1 MKKLIMFVLIMIVAL
16 SSACYANETK
26 KQVSVVYFNDSNL
39 NKNDVNKII
48 YGPIVDILSSKF
60 NVLEDSTHKEKL
72 VSQGL
77 NDVATIDKGDLLNAF
92 KDDVV
97 TSYIVLI
104 QIDPC
109 LGPKNIAGN
118 LKIIDLKQQS
128 YLFNGRI
135 LRDTTWGSPFSVL
148 KKIAKE
154 NENIIQAKLI
164 NNKQQE
170 TPQKL

>member
-1 MKKLIMFVLIMIVAL
+1 MLVFIMIMTLASV
-16 SSACYANETK
+16 CYADEAK
-26 KQVSVVYFNDSNL
+26 EQVSVVYFNQSNL

-48 YGPIVDILSSKF
+48 YKPVIDILSSKF
-60 NVLEDSTHKEKL
+60 NVIEDSTHKDKL

-77 NDVATIDKGDLLNAF
+77 SDIATIDKGDLLNTF
-92 KDDVV
+92 KDDQN
-97 TSYIVLI
+97 TKYIVLI

-109 LGPKNIAGN
+109 LGPKHIAGN
-118 LKIIDLKQQS
+118 LKIVDLKQQS

-135 LRDTTWGSPFSVL
+135 LRDTTWGSPFAVL

-164 NNKQQE
+164 DNTQQTKQNNK
-170 TPQKL
+170 